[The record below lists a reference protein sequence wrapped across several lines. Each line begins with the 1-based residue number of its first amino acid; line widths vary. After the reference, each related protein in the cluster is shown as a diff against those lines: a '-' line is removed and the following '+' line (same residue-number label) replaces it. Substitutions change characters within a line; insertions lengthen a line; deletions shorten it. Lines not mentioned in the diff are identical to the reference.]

1 MKPTPPSDSELIR
14 LLRTHLGFSNSAVIR
29 PESTFRDSYP
39 ILFDLIIE
47 DGAKTYIFELKRV
60 VRLDSLS
67 QLGFLKLLLKDGAFS
82 TNDIEFIIAG
92 KRITPEA
99 MDAAEKTGIKFIKL
113 PANLDLEEGHD
124 KPSTIPVKLTSPKSW
139 QVISQL
145 LKMKE
150 ASIRQLSLESGVSY
164 GWSHATAK
172 ALISK
177 GIASDAGGRLRVVDI
192 NKLINGIAW
201 ERPFE
206 RLFAQE
212 IKIAANNAIVLAKEI
227 CFVCDEQQ
235 IACAFTSF
243 TAGEIYTGY
252 SARHDSV
259 YLYLEKKNISEL
271 AGMFDVHTQGEIA
284 VRIYNPDRDVF
295 KDRRTFSVEG
305 IWLASPAMVLLD
317 CAGQGYAG
325 SDLTQKL
332 VETYGQLWH

>member
-1 MKPTPPSDSELIR
+1 MKPTSPYSPELIR
-14 LLRTHLGFSNSAVIR
+14 LLRTQLGLSDRVVMR
-29 PESTFRDSYP
+29 PESTFKDSYP

-47 DGAKTYIFELKRV
+47 DAAKTYIVELKRV

-67 QLGFLKLLLKDGAFS
+67 QLGFLKLLLKDSALS
-82 TNDIEFIIAG
+82 TSDIAFIIAG

-99 MDAAEKTGIKFIKL
+99 KDAAEKTGIQFIKL
-113 PANLDLEEGHD
+113 PADLNLEEGHD

-139 QVISQL
+139 QVISHL

-150 ASIRQLSLESGVSY
+150 ASIRQLSIASGVSY
-164 GWSHATAK
+164 GWTHATAK
-172 ALISK
+172 ALVSK
-177 GIASDAGGRLRVVDI
+177 GIASDAGGRLRIIDI

-212 IKIAANNAIVLAKEI
+212 IKITAESAIELAKEI
-227 CFVCDEQQ
+227 CLVCDEQQ
-235 IACAFTSF
+235 IACAFTSS

-259 YLYLEKKNISEL
+259 YLYLETKNITEL
-271 AGMFDVHTQGEIA
+271 AEMFDVPTQGDIA
-284 VRIYNPDRDVF
+284 VRIYAPDRDVF
-295 KDRRTFSVEG
+295 MDRRTFSVEG
-305 IWLASPAMVLLD
+305 LWLASPSMVLLD

-325 SDLTQKL
+325 RDLTQKL
-332 VETYGQLWH
+332 VEIYGQL

>member
-1 MKPTPPSDSELIR
+1 MKPTPPYDSELIK
-14 LLRTHLGFSNSAVIR
+14 LLRIQLEFSDSAVIR
-29 PESTFRDSYP
+29 PESTFRDSYL

-47 DGAKTYIFELKRV
+47 DGTKTYIVELKRV

-67 QLGFLKLLLKDGAFS
+67 QLGFLKLLLKDSAFS
-82 TNDIEFIIAG
+82 TCDIEFIIAG

-99 MDAAEKTGIKFIKL
+99 IDAAEKTGIKFIKL
-113 PANLDLEEGHD
+113 PANLNLEEGHG

-139 QVISQL
+139 QVISHL

-150 ASIRQLSLESGVSY
+150 ASIRQLSIESGVSY
-164 GWSHATAK
+164 GWTHATAK
-172 ALISK
+172 ALVSK
-177 GIASDAGGRLRVVDI
+177 GIASDAGGRLRIVDI

-212 IKIAANNAIVLAKEI
+212 IQIAASNAIVLAKEI
-227 CFVCDEQQ
+227 CLVCDEQQ
-235 IACAFTSF
+235 IPCAFTSF

-259 YLYLEKKNISEL
+259 YLYLEKKSIAEF
-271 AGMFDVHTQGEIA
+271 AGVFDVQTQGEIA
-284 VRIYNPDRDVF
+284 VRIYTPDRDVF

-305 IWLASPAMVLLD
+305 VWLVSPAKVLLD
-317 CAGQGYAG
+317 CAGLGYAG
-325 SDLTQKL
+325 RDLTQKL
-332 VETYGQLWH
+332 VEIYDQL

>member
-1 MKPTPPSDSELIR
+1 MKPTSPYSPELNH
-14 LLRTHLGFSNSAVIR
+14 LLRTQLGLSDCAVIR

-47 DGAKTYIFELKRV
+47 DGAKTYIVELKRV

-67 QLGFLKLLLKDGAFS
+67 QLGFLKLLLKDSAFS
-82 TNDIEFIIAG
+82 TCDITFVIAG
-92 KRITPEA
+92 KQITPEA
-99 MDAAEKTGIKFIKL
+99 KDAAEKTGIQFIKL
-113 PANLDLEEGHD
+113 PADLNLEEGHG

-145 LKMKE
+145 LKMKV
-150 ASIRQLSLESGVSY
+150 ASIRQLSIESGVSY

-212 IKIAANNAIVLAKEI
+212 IKIAANEAITFAKEI
-227 CFVCDEQQ
+227 CLVCDEQQ

-259 YLYLEKKNISEL
+259 YLYLETKNISEL
-271 AGMFDVHTQGEIA
+271 EGMFDVRTEGEIA
-284 VRIYNPDRDVF
+284 VRIYTPDRDVF

-305 IWLASPAMVLLD
+305 GWLVSPAMVLLD
-317 CAGQGYAG
+317 CAGLGYAG
-325 SDLTQKL
+325 RDLTQNL
-332 VETYGQLWH
+332 VESYDQL

>member
-1 MKPTPPSDSELIR
+1 MKETSPYSPELIR
-14 LLRTHLGFSNSAVIR
+14 LLRTQLGLSDRAVMR
-29 PESTFRDSYP
+29 PESTVKDSYP

-47 DGAKTYIFELKRV
+47 DAAKTYIVELKRV

-67 QLGFLKLLLKDGAFS
+67 HLGFLKLLLKDSAVDAS
-82 TNDIEFIIAG
+82 DITFVIAG

-99 MDAAEKTGIKFIKL
+99 MDAAEKTGIQFIKL
-113 PANLDLEEGHD
+113 PADLNLEEGQG
-124 KPSTIPVKLTSPKSW
+124 KPGTIPVKLTSPKSW
-139 QVISQL
+139 QVISHL

-150 ASIRQLSLESGVSY
+150 ASIRQLSIASRVSY
-164 GWSHATAK
+164 GWSYATAK
-172 ALISK
+172 ALVSK
-177 GIASDAGGRLRVVDI
+177 GIASDAGGRLRIIDI

-212 IKIAANNAIVLAKEI
+212 IKIAANSAIELAREI
-227 CFVCDEQQ
+227 CLVCDEQQ

-259 YLYLEKKNISEL
+259 YLYLEKKNIPEL
-271 AGMFDVHTQGEIA
+271 AEMFDVPTQGDIA
-284 VRIYNPDRDVF
+284 VRIYAPDRDVF
-295 KDRRTFSVEG
+295 MDRRAFSVEG
-305 IWLASPAMVLLD
+305 LWLASPSTVLLD

-325 SDLTQKL
+325 RDLTQKL
-332 VETYGQLWH
+332 VEIYGQL

>member
-1 MKPTPPSDSELIR
+1 MKETSPYSPELIR
-14 LLRTHLGFSNSAVIR
+14 LLRTQLGLSDRAVIR
-29 PESTFRDSYP
+29 PESTFKDSYP

-47 DGAKTYIFELKRV
+47 DAAKTYIVELKRV

-67 QLGFLKLLLKDGAFS
+67 QLGFLKLLLKDSAVGTS
-82 TNDIEFIIAG
+82 DITFVIAG

-99 MDAAEKTGIKFIKL
+99 KAAAEKTGIQFIKL
-113 PANLDLEEGHD
+113 PADLNLEEGQV
-124 KPSTIPVKLTSPKSW
+124 KPGTIPVKLTSPKSW
-139 QVISQL
+139 QVISHL

-150 ASIRQLSLESGVSY
+150 ASIRQLSIASGVSY

-172 ALISK
+172 ALVSK
-177 GIASDAGGRLRVVDI
+177 GIASDAGGRLRIIDI

-206 RLFAQE
+206 GLFAHE
-212 IKIAANNAIVLAKEI
+212 VHIAANSAIELAKEI
-227 CFVCDEQQ
+227 CLVCDEQQ

-259 YLYLEKKNISEL
+259 YLYLETKNITKL
-271 AGMFDVHTQGEIA
+271 AEMFDVLTQGDIA
-284 VRIYNPDRDVF
+284 VRIYAPDRDVF
-295 KDRRTFSVEG
+295 MDRRAFSVEG
-305 IWLASPAMVLLD
+305 LWLASPSTVLLD

-325 SDLTQKL
+325 RDLTQKL
-332 VETYGQLWH
+332 AEIYGQL